1 MNTMILMF
9 VLGFLSTFAVKSYF
23 RAVEARKK
31 ADALKVQQLV
41 ADLQGAYAQFL
52 AKNERKTVR

>member
-9 VLGFLSTFAVKSYF
+9 VLGFLGTFAVKSYL
-23 RAVEARKK
+23 RTKAARKK

-41 ADLQGAYAQFL
+41 ADLKGAYAQFL
-52 AKNERKTVR
+52 AEGGRKTPR